1 VSEEK
6 KEHEPDVVDKAFE
19 AFDHVLDVVHD
30 RILRPILVA
39 GRTIAFG
46 FILLIT
52 ALVLLI
58 VLVIGII
65 RLLNVYL
72 FAGHEWLSCLIV
84 GGALVITGLIIW
96 RRRRP
101 ATLRK

>member
-1 VSEEK
+1 MSEEK

-19 AFDHVLDVVHD
+19 AFDHILDVVHD

-46 FILLIT
+46 FILLLT

>member
-46 FILLIT
+46 FILLLI
-52 ALVLLI
+52 ALVLLM

>member
-1 VSEEK
+1 MSEEK

-30 RILRPILVA
+30 RILRPVLVV

-46 FILLIT
+46 FILLLV

-58 VLVIGII
+58 VLTIGII
-65 RLLNVYL
+65 RLLNVYV
-72 FAGHEWLSCLIV
+72 FAGHEWLSCLLL
-84 GGALVITGLIIW
+84 GGVLVVTGFIIW

-101 ATLRK
+101 ANLRK

>member
-1 VSEEK
+1 MSEEK

-46 FILLIT
+46 FILLLT

>member
-6 KEHEPDVVDKAFE
+6 SEHEPDVVDKAFE

-46 FILLIT
+46 FILLLI
-52 ALVLLI
+52 AAVLLT

-65 RLLNVYL
+65 RLLNVYI
-72 FAGHEWLSCLIV
+72 FDGHEWLSCLIV
-84 GGALVITGLIIW
+84 GGILVITGLIIW

-101 ATLRK
+101 ANLRK

>member
-6 KEHEPDVVDKAFE
+6 NEHQPDVVDKAFE

-46 FILLIT
+46 FILLLI
-52 ALVLLI
+52 AAVLLI

-65 RLLNVYL
+65 RLLNVYI
-72 FAGHEWLSCLIV
+72 FAGHEWLSCMIV
-84 GGALVITGLIIW
+84 GAALVITGLIIW

-101 ATLRK
+101 ANLRK

>member
-1 VSEEK
+1 MSEEK

-19 AFDHVLDVVHD
+19 AFDHILDVVHD

-46 FILLIT
+46 FILLLI

>member
-1 VSEEK
+1 MSEEK
-6 KEHEPDVVDKAFE
+6 SGHEPDVVDKAFE

-30 RILRPILVA
+30 RVLRPILVA
-39 GRTIAFG
+39 GRTVAFA
-46 FILLIT
+46 FILLLIGI
-52 ALVLLI
+52 LLLS

-65 RLLNVYL
+65 RLFNVYL

-84 GGALVITGLIIW
+84 GALLVIAGFVIW

-101 ATLRK
+101 ASLRK

>member
-1 VSEEK
+1 MSEEK

-19 AFDHVLDVVHD
+19 SFEHVLDVVHD

-46 FILLIT
+46 FILLLI